1 MYRPWKPLGQI
12 LKGDWP
18 DFELVTRGR
27 SLTVNRY
34 VWRERI
40 CIAGM
45 RLQFE
50 NSVAGLYL
58 IDESVQV
65 TTNFSSIPREFD
77 NSNETWR
84 GCEMWLEE
92 NSSRVDLYGDL
103 GRINYRKLNSY
114 YMVGMDVVLVVDAEK
129 EPIVSE
135 LAPTLLPTWE

>member
-1 MYRPWKPLGQI
+1 
-12 LKGDWP
+12 
-18 DFELVTRGR
+18 
-27 SLTVNRY
+27 
-34 VWRERI
+34 
-40 CIAGM
+40 M

-58 IDESVQV
+58 IDESVEV
-65 TTNFSSIPREFD
+65 TTKFSSIPSEFD